1 MSFDE
6 FLYSK
11 FLKYFSSLR
20 KNDEELL
27 QKQVELDELRPKLTL
42 FARALTG
49 SSIEIVPAERE
60 GGCKGGY
67 FFVPEKLSLF
77 SNKEQNTALYIFRVL
92 FMAIQWQMKLNL
104 AAGEEQPVA
113 ISRKKAM
120 DSWDSIGPYLSN
132 DFPFAIELHDGLKQ
146 LLDEIAVNSKSPP
159 DYSWLYGKWMPDNHV
174 DSNQNQMNA
183 PADLDSR
190 HLLPKPITTLK
201 SKAVEEV
208 STLTVDKKMQEDYVM
223 THNFEKVETAEE
235 FNGVWRDFDGSDQLE
250 DHQDALDELNMKFM
264 VRSDE
269 MVHSVYQAE
278 FAENTSVA
286 ESKAIDETERCFEYD
301 EWDYKKEIYKRSF
314 CKVFSGRPGKSDPD
328 YCARVMSENKSTL
341 DTLRKM
347 LADVSN
353 KRRQVRYQTQGNNFD
368 VDAVTD
374 MFVEIKSGVTPTEKI
389 YYSDRKNE
397 KDIAILILLDNSL
410 STDSYAAGNRVI
422 DVEKQVSLLFG
433 EILNEYEIDFSI
445 ASFFS
450 RTRNNTSYIALK
462 EFDEPWF
469 KAKGKVG
476 AIEPNGYTRIGASL
490 RHAGAMLNS
499 RSAKNKWII
508 LISDGKPND
517 YDRYEGKYG
526 IHDVKQSLKELN
538 VNNINVFALAIEAQA
553 RYYLPQMFG
562 ANHYQI
568 LTNPKEMLT
577 ALVKLFTKIRQL

>member
-1 MSFDE
+1 MPFDE

-11 FLKYFSSLR
+11 VLKYFSSLR
-20 KNDEELL
+20 KNDEGLL
-27 QKQVELDELRPKLTL
+27 QKQIDLEELSPKLTL

-49 SSIEIVPAERE
+49 SSIEIMPAERE
-60 GGCKGGY
+60 GGYKGAC
-67 FFVPEKLSLF
+67 FFVPDKLSLF
-77 SNKEQNTALYIFRVL
+77 PKKEHNTALYIFRVL
-92 FMAIQWQMKLNL
+92 FLATQWQMKLNWPY
-104 AAGEEQPVA
+104 GGEQPIA
-113 ISRKKAM
+113 ISRQKAR
-120 DSWDSIGPYLSN
+120 DSWSSIGPYLTN

-146 LLDEIAVNSKSPP
+146 LLDEIAANSKSTP
-159 DYSWLYGKWMPDNHV
+159 DYSWLYGKWMPENYAEN
-174 DSNQNQMNA
+174 NQDQMNPMA
-183 PADLDSR
+183 NNDARL
-190 HLLPKPITTLK
+190 LLPKPITTLK
-201 SKAVEEV
+201 AKAVEEV
-208 STLTVDKKMQEDYVM
+208 KALTVDKKAQEDYVM

-286 ESKAIDETERCFEYD
+286 ESEMFDTTERCFEYD
-301 EWDYKKEIYKRSF
+301 EWDYKKAAYKRVF
-314 CKVFSGRPGKSDPD
+314 CKVFAGRPGKSDPS
-328 YCARVMSENKSTL
+328 YCAKVMSEYKPTL

-353 KRRQVRYQTQGNNFD
+353 KRRQIRHQTQGNNFD

-389 YYSDRKNE
+389 YYSDKKNE
-397 KDIAILILLDNSL
+397 KEIAILLLLDNSL

-450 RTRNNTSYIALK
+450 RTRNNTSFIALK
-462 EFDEPWF
+462 EFDESWS

-490 RHAGAMLNS
+490 RHAGAMLYK
-499 RSAKNKWII
+499 RPAKNKWII
-508 LISDGKPND
+508 LVSDGKPND
-517 YDRYEGKYG
+517 YDRYEGRYG
-526 IHDVKQSLKELN
+526 IHDVKQALKELN

-562 ANHYQI
+562 SSHYQI
-568 LTNPKEMLT
+568 LTSPKEMLT
-577 ALVKLFTKIRQL
+577 ALVKLFTKIKQL